1 MHARVCV
8 SVCVALLSRF
18 QSSPPSRSSPTLS
31 STRPPS
37 HIAASLST
45 AVLATGGGRGGES
58 ARLKEHLE
66 AEESELFEVKG
77 VLQAKVG
84 CVSMCVHDTLC
95 NSYATDTMWGGI
107 LTTFI
112 LNMSV
117 KNGEHLS
124 VCLCVCVYVC
134 VCVCVC
140 VCVLCVW
147 WSETM

>member
-1 MHARVCV
+1 MFVNVCVHAHTCVCV

-45 AVLATGGGRGGES
+45 AVLAAGGGRGGES
-58 ARLKEHLE
+58 TRLKEHLE

-117 KNGEHLS
+117 KNGEYS
-124 VCLCVCVYVC
+124 N
-134 VCVCVC
+134 
-140 VCVLCVW
+140 
-147 WSETM
+147 